1 VAGDVVPKVIL
12 PWAYQSNSGRTRVAS
27 LERLVNLL
35 PEATNKAAMGTHPIV
50 VTSAPGSRP
59 FSNLS
64 DDTEVNQLYSLAG
77 RLFAWTRKA
86 MYEIQDNGHATA
98 IFERNFGRDI
108 SVSDGVNYTDAGF
121 RLNQMWFSDRG
132 EVFIFDLQTN
142 QTTRMADIERIGD
155 QDLRRV
161 GNVTHLNNY
170 AIFRNSDSD
179 QFQWSDLA
187 DFDSVN
193 ALSFATAESASDI
206 TVHIEAFEGDLLH
219 FGETRLEVWRAT
231 GDQDTPFAPLTNASI
246 EIGCA
251 NGRTVKR
258 LTRDIYWVSDDL
270 RVYRTA
276 ARSYQ
281 AVPISLHQGVEHD
294 LFRYG
299 AGNAFAYV
307 ATLEG
312 HSLYHLV
319 IPEANR
325 TWVYDEQTQLW
336 HERSTINQCRLNDD
350 LCDDGGYGK
359 HLANSSVMHN
369 GKCYIG
375 GTGKVFLYD
384 LDYFEDDEQ
393 PILRE
398 ASTSPITSDWDGA
411 IHRSVSLEFQ
421 NNCREIG
428 ERNEVLLQ
436 HSNDLGRTWVGSKPR
451 PLVRE
456 KHYTPTWRNL
466 GRGLR
471 RAYRWRSFYNGQIVF
486 WQSQF
491 DIDGVSDGRN

>member
-1 VAGDVVPKVIL
+1 MPKTLL

-35 PEATNKAAMGTHPIV
+35 PEATNTAASGTQPIV
-50 VTSAPGSRP
+50 VSSAPGSRP

-64 DDTEVNQLYSLAG
+64 DNTDVNQLYSLDG

-86 MYEIQDNGHATA
+86 LYEIQDNGHSTA

-108 SVSDGVNYTDAGF
+108 SVSDGVVFTDAGF

-132 EVFIFDLQTN
+132 DVFIFDLQTN
-142 QTTRMADIERIGD
+142 DIRQITD
-155 QDLRRV
+155 PDLRRV
-161 GNVTHLNNY
+161 GNVAHLSNY
-170 AIFRNSDSD
+170 AVFRNSDSD

-187 DFDSVN
+187 NFDSVN
-193 ALSFATAESASDI
+193 ALSFATAESSSDV
-206 TVHIEAFEGDLLH
+206 TVHIEAFEGDLIH
-219 FGETRLEVWRAT
+219 FGENRLEVCRLT
-231 GDQDTPFAPLTNASI
+231 GDQDTPFAPLTNANI

-281 AVPISLHQGVEHD
+281 AVPISLHQGLEHD
-294 LFRYG
+294 LFKHG
-299 AGNAFAYV
+299 ADNAFAYV
-307 ATLEG
+307 ATMEG
-312 HSLYHLV
+312 HSFYHLV

-336 HERSTINQCRLNDD
+336 HERSTTTPCRLTDQN
-350 LCDDGGYGK
+350 CDNGGYGK

-369 GKCYIG
+369 GKAYIG
-375 GTGKVFLYD
+375 GTGEVFLYD
-384 LDYFEDDEQ
+384 LDYFEDGSQ

-398 ASTSPITSDWDGA
+398 ATTSPFNFGWDGS
-411 IHRSVSLEFQ
+411 IYRSVALEFQ
-421 NNCREIG
+421 NSCDDIG

-436 HSNDLGRTWVGSKPR
+436 FSDDLGKTWKGSTTR
-451 PLVRE
+451 PLIRQ
-456 KHYTPTWRNL
+456 KHHTPTWRNL

-471 RAYRWRSFYNGQIVF
+471 RAYRWRTSYNGQVVF
-486 WQSQF
+486 LQSQI
-491 DIDGVSDGRN
+491 DIDGVNDGRN